1 MISYKPYSDFPDV
14 LTPPGFPQHMPY
26 MSQEHVE
33 GDEENGF
40 IVVTQEEYDTLLDEC
55 SPLASLANTSAY
67 INAKI
72 ASYQQTSPVLLRELY
87 VENTLAGITN
97 EQSDAVFDEYQD
109 IIVRLKEGAFPT
121 ALYRLSQKQPV
132 GFITQTLI
140 DKWRLKIEAY
150 L

>member
-1 MISYKPYSDFPDV
+1 MISYKPYSAFPDV
-14 LTPPGFPQHMPY
+14 AVPPNFPRHMPY
-26 MSQEHVE
+26 MQQFYET
-33 GDEENGF
+33 GDEQIGF
-40 IVVTQEEYDTLLDEC
+40 IVVTQEEYDALVAQCL
-55 SPLASLANTSAY
+55 PLVQMSQTAAY

-72 ASYQQTSPVLLRELY
+72 KSYQEASPVLLRELY
-87 VENTLAGITN
+87 VENTMAGITS
-97 EQSDAVFDEYQD
+97 EQSDAIFDEYQD

-121 ALYRLSQKQPV
+121 ALHRLSQKQPT